1 MNCFGKFLVAS
12 ALAVSLAACATGKS
26 TETAGIDSSGKV
38 CINVRT
44 INGFNPLSDRELLV
58 TASVRDYYLFTVFGS
73 CPGLRYANTIAVADP
88 TSRICSDGFG
98 KVAFR
103 DAGRGR
109 QVCQVDQIERVA
121 SPDEAREIAKAREEA
136 RREKLRQ
143 DKSDPDDG

>member
-1 MNCFGKFLVAS
+1 MNSIAKL
-12 ALAVSLAACATGKS
+12 LAVSAIAVTLTACATGER
-26 TETAGIDSSGKV
+26 TESAGIESSGKV

-98 KVAFR
+98 KIAFR
-103 DAGRGR
+103 DAGLGR

-136 RREKLRQ
+136 RREKLRK
-143 DKSDPDDG
+143 DDDPDEG